1 MQFPDE
7 GLAGSAKGREK
18 SFKDGWRYQGRCGL
32 QVLLLFQ
39 LPSDFLQPLSCF
51 VCRFVLRRS
60 EAVLQPTPTWE
71 KYREGLLPAGKWL
84 NIMEVR
90 ARSQAQRMSTRFC
103 CDPQVPRPGFCPGH
117 VQTCRE
123 QSPDPVQVAAG
134 AGCLPGIPL
143 RPLLPRAV
151 QGVSTRAP
159 VLQLPSCTLL
169 SPLTAGYQHLP
180 CHQGIAKTQS
190 YQQTLQPVSDTFA
203 STLYLD

>member
-1 MQFPDE
+1 MWP
-7 GLAGSAKGREK
+7 AGSP
-18 SFKDGWRYQGRCGL
+18 S
-32 QVLLLFQ
+32 
-39 LPSDFLQPLSCF
+39 LPASLRFPAAT
-51 VCRFVLRRS
+51 FVLCLSVCAEEERGRS
-60 EAVLQPTPTWE
+60 AAYTHLGK
-71 KYREGLLPAGKWL
+71 KYREGLLPGGKWL

-90 ARSQAQRMSTRFC
+90 ACSQAQRMSTRFC